1 MTITHKTYPLC
12 TAAEGI
18 FYSLKAFGISI
29 RIMDIKQRQC
39 QGPVGKEQDM
49 KKTALYVAAA
59 ALCAAALAGC
69 TAGGAAQGTVAAP
82 QAQAEATRSISV
94 EAYETIS
101 LTPDMA
107 AIGVG
112 VVNEAATVEEVTSQ
126 NSEAV
131 EKIIGCFRELGY
143 EDASMDTSDIGLYP
157 QYDYSGGESVLTG
170 YRMDTTISLT
180 DVPTEQVSD
189 VLIAALEHEILVDD
203 RLLAEHLLVIAHRTE
218 LPCDLCLEISIGYRL
233 PELRLEIG
241 LHLAVH
247 LIDLPVGDGDAI
259 TLSALKENLIV
270 DKRIKHL
277 CLRDTG
283 THRGIPEILRIE
295 LRLRDRMIAYEIHR
309 RSGARDDRICRKRG
323 NSAYQHKQY
332 CYQ

>member
-1 MTITHKTYPLC
+1 
-12 TAAEGI
+12 
-18 FYSLKAFGISI
+18 
-29 RIMDIKQRQC
+29 MDIKQRQC

-170 YRMDTTISLT
+170 YRMDTTIALT
-180 DVPTEQVSD
+180 DVPADKVSE
-189 VLIAALEHEILVDD
+189 VLSGALSQGVNTVNSISYYSSGFDEAYDEAVGKALELAQKKASAMAEKAGTSIKGIVSITEHTPNNNARYSTSGSYMEYGAEDGAVAEAKALNVTILPGTVE
-203 RLLAEHLLVIAHRTE
+203 AEASVN
-218 LPCDLCLEISIGYRL
+218 
-233 PELRLEIG
+233 
-241 LHLAVH
+241 V
-247 LIDLPVGDGDAI
+247 V
-259 TLSALKENLIV
+259 
-270 DKRIKHL
+270 
-277 CLRDTG
+277 
-283 THRGIPEILRIE
+283 
-295 LRLRDRMIAYEIHR
+295 YEI
-309 RSGARDDRICRKRG
+309 K
-323 NSAYQHKQY
+323 
-332 CYQ
+332 

>member
-1 MTITHKTYPLC
+1 
-12 TAAEGI
+12 
-18 FYSLKAFGISI
+18 
-29 RIMDIKQRQC
+29 MDIKQRQC

-69 TAGGAAQGTVAAP
+69 TAGGAAQGIVAAP

-189 VLIAALEHEILVDD
+189 VLSAALEQGANTINSIRYFSSEYDEAYEEALGKAIAAAKEK
-203 RLLAEHLLVIAHRTE
+203 AEAMAEAAGTE
-218 LPCDLCLEISIGYRL
+218 LSG
-233 PELRLEIG
+233 
-241 LHLAVH
+241 
-247 LIDLPVGDGDAI
+247 
-259 TLSALKENLIV
+259 TLSITEHASNDYARYSSTNGYL
-270 DKRIKHL
+270 DY
-277 CLRDTG
+277 G
-283 THRGIPEILRIE
+283 TSSTAMRAE
-295 LRLRDRMIAYEIHR
+295 
-309 RSGARDDRICRKRG
+309 GAAMDVAVMPGTVEARADVTVVYGMK
-323 NSAYQHKQY
+323 
-332 CYQ
+332 